1 MDKKVYQLFIGKV
14 ADEIGMDK
22 CSRLLKESSDS
33 FKEPLKKCACN
44 LNEAHMCETCFK
56 NKSEKVKHSV
66 GFPFQK
72 DHLSIKDVPDT
83 FRSKSDGLIEIFKPI
98 KGTWF
103 TSINILRDHNVFSL
117 NKFEQELGMPQGY
130 LSRAINNKR
139 ALPKEWEAT
148 LKKYLLNLA
157 KNINEKMI

>member
-22 CSRLLKESSDS
+22 CSQLLKESSDS
-33 FKEPLKKCACN
+33 FKESKTLMDYPLLPF
-44 LNEAHMCETCFK
+44 LNWQERREYVFG
-56 NKSEKVKHSV
+56 NKAI
-66 GFPFQK
+66 
-72 DHLSIKDVPDT
+72 D
-83 FRSKSDGLIEIFKPI
+83 
-98 KGTWF
+98 
-103 TSINILRDHNVFSL
+103 ILKESQVFSL